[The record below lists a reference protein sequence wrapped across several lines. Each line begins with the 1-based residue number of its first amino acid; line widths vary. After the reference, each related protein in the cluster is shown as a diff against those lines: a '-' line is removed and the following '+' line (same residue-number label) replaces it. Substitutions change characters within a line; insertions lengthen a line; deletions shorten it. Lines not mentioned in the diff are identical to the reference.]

1 MRHER
6 GVETGSCASTLAAGR
21 YRAARLQQRQSE
33 TQLQQVEQ
41 AIVVLV
47 GNAAG
52 QIETAQKRIQANR
65 HARELAQAT
74 LDAEVKRLRV
84 GQSSTFFV
92 AQQQE
97 ILSIAEVREAAAQ
110 SDYAKALAEY
120 DRQLGVT
127 LEKLRIDIEPPR

>member
-1 MRHER
+1 LE
-6 GVETGSCASTLAAGR
+6 EI
-21 YRAARLQQRQSE
+21 
-33 TQLQQVEQ
+33 EQ

-52 QIETAQKRIQANR
+52 QIETAQKRIQANLQ
-65 HARELAQAT
+65 ARKLAQAT

-92 AQQQE
+92 SQQQE
-97 ILSIAEVREAAAQ
+97 VVAFAEVREAAAH

-120 DRQLGVT
+120 DRQLGLT
-127 LEKLRIDIEPPR
+127 LEKLNISIDPPK